1 MQDSQ
6 IFYNAAVQLDISADN
21 QVGTADLLEFFMVYG
36 QSPTS
41 TDPEFPI
48 IKVSDDP
55 DVIAES
61 DTPDEAIAIVSITEE

>member
-1 MQDSQ
+1 MTNDNEV
-6 IFYNAAVQLDISADN
+6 NAP
-21 QVGTADLLEFFMVYG
+21 DLLDFLAAWG
-36 QSPTS
+36 IDPT
-41 TDPEFPI
+41 TTNPEFPI